1 MKKVNKAVFLDRDGT
16 INKDKGYVYRAE
28 DFEFIEGVIDAIISL
43 NKNMFKVIVV
53 TNQSGIGRGF
63 FSEEDVKN
71 LHVFI
76 NSELRKHNAWIDKFY
91 FCPHR
96 PDEGCDCRK
105 PKIALFKRAI
115 KDFDVDIKNSFI
127 IGDKISDIQPAEQLS
142 CKAFLL
148 EEPQNLKFVVNKILG
163 REN

>member
-1 MKKVNKAVFLDRDGT
+1 MRKVNKAVFLDRDGT

-28 DFEFIEGVIDAIISL
+28 DFEFIEGAIDAIVSL

-53 TNQSGIGRGF
+53 TNQSGVGRGF
-63 FSEEDVKN
+63 FSEEDVKK

-76 NSELRKHNAWIDKFY
+76 NSELRKHNAWVDKFY
-91 FCPHR
+91 FCPHS

-115 KDFDVDIKNSFI
+115 KDFDVDIKNSYI
-127 IGDKISDIQPAEQLS
+127 IGDKISDVLPAEQLG

-148 EEPQNLKFVVNKILG
+148 EKPRNLKSIVNKILG